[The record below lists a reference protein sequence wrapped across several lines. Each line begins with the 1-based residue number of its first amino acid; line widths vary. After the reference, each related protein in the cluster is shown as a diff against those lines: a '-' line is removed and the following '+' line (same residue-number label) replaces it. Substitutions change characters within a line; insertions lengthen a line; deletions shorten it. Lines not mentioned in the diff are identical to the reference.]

1 MVWLS
6 LFFRSPPFC
15 TSQIFPG
22 SPTYKPPYPH
32 PPKAPHLFS
41 QGCLL
46 SFYSGGSLVAKSCL
60 TLATPWTVVH
70 KAPLSMG
77 FSRQEYWS
85 GFPFPTSGELPDPG
99 IKPDSPSLQAD
110 SWPTEPP
117 GKIFFLHFSSVQSLS
132 HVRLFVTVWIAARQ
146 ASLSITNSWSLL
158 KLMSIELVMPSNHFI
173 LCRPLLLLPSI
184 FPSIRIFSN
193 ESVLHI
199 RWQWQ

>member
-22 SPTYKPPYPH
+22 SPTYKPSYPH

-85 GFPFPTSGELPDPG
+85 GFPFPTSGELPHPG
-99 IKPDSPSLQAD
+99 IEPESPSLQAD

-117 GKIFFLHFSSVQSLS
+117 DKTFFLHFSSVQSLS
-132 HVRLFVTVWIAARQ
+132 RVQLFLTVWIAARQ

-158 KLMSIELVMPSNHFI
+158 KLMSIELVVPSNHLI

-184 FPSIRIFSN
+184 FPSVRIFSN
-193 ESVLHI
+193 DSVLRI